1 MIQDTI
7 EKLKVLQDILS
18 QKFQIE
24 QEIED
29 LPRTL
34 ATKKEL
40 VSRLKKSF
48 VEKNEK
54 YEETRKH
61 VAEIRIRLQEAE
73 SDREKYESQ
82 MDQITTAREYDALE
96 KEIRD
101 ASERE
106 QQYRRDLQ
114 REEKDLEEQKVRL
127 EREEAMIKAQETELE
142 EERAKIDNVTEERQ
156 SKLQDLE
163 KQESD
168 IVPGLDEELMFKFE
182 RIIRSK
188 EGEGIVPIRSGVCTG
203 CQMILPNQFVN
214 DVRAG
219 EDILF
224 CPYCSKIVFY
234 TDAEEQLDDVGFSDS
249 DEEGLADL
257 VDDDFDDE
265 IFEDEALLGIDEEL
279 SADRD
284 DDSMDDDSDG
294 EDDDEAVGDVD
305 DEGEDDED
313 EDSDELLDDGEDELD
328 EDDEENLEDEDLED
342 EDLEE

>member
-18 QKFQIE
+18 KKFQIE

-54 YEETRKH
+54 YDETRRH

-73 SDREKYESQ
+73 ADREKYESQ

-114 REEKDLEEQKVRL
+114 REEKEFEDQKVRL
-127 EREEAMIKAQETELE
+127 EREEAMIKAQETELD
-142 EERAKIDNVTEERQ
+142 EERARIDSDTEDRRA
-156 SKLQDLE
+156 KLRDLE
-163 KQESD
+163 EQEAG

-188 EGEGIVPIRSGVCTG
+188 AGEGIVPIKNGVCTG

-219 EDILF
+219 GSILF

-234 TDAEEQLDDVGFSDS
+234 TDSDEDLDDAGFSES

-265 IFEDEALLGIDEEL
+265 IFEDETLLGLDDEIGGAIVDENGL
-279 SADRD
+279 D
-284 DDSMDDDSDG
+284 DDDDD
-294 EDDDEAVGDVD
+294 
-305 DEGEDDED
+305 EDDED
-313 EDSDELLDDGEDELD
+313 EESAEDEEDELID
-328 EDDEENLEDEDLED
+328 GDDDELETEEDDLDE

>member
-1 MIQDTI
+1 MEKIQDTI

-18 QKFQIE
+18 KKFEIE
-24 QEIED
+24 QEIEN

-48 VEKNEK
+48 IEKNER
-54 YEETRKH
+54 YEETRRH

-114 REEKDLEEQKVRL
+114 REEKEFAEQKTRL
-127 EREEAMIKAQETELE
+127 EREEAMIKTQETELD
-142 EERAKIDNVTEERQ
+142 EERAKIDSETEDRRG
-156 SKLQDLE
+156 KLGDLQT
-163 KQESD
+163 QEEQ

-188 EGEGIVPIRSGVCTG
+188 AGEGIVPIKNGVCIG

-219 EDILF
+219 GGILF

-234 TDAEEQLDDVGFSDS
+234 TDSDDEIDDVGFSES

-265 IFEDEALLGIDEEL
+265 IFVDESLIGLDDPITASLESDDESLDDEE
-279 SADRD
+279 
-284 DDSMDDDSDG
+284 
-294 EDDDEAVGDVD
+294 EEEVG
-305 DEGEDDED
+305 DED
-313 EDSDELLDDGEDELD
+313 EDEEDSDGDDLLDGEEDEELEDDDLD
-328 EDDEENLEDEDLED
+328 EEE
-342 EDLEE
+342 LEE

>member
-18 QKFQIE
+18 DKFTIQR
-24 QEIED
+24 EIEE

-48 VEKNEK
+48 VEKNDK
-54 YEETRKH
+54 YEETRKR
-61 VAEIRIRLQEAE
+61 VAELRVRLQEAE

-106 QQYRRDLQ
+106 QQFRRELQ
-114 REEKDLEEQKVRL
+114 REEKDLEEQRQRL
-127 EREEAMIKAQETELE
+127 EREEAMIKSQEEELE
-142 EERAKIDNVTEERQ
+142 EERAKIDSETSERKNRLEELEER
-156 SKLQDLE
+156 E
-163 KQESD
+163 KET
-168 IVPGLDEELMFKFE
+168 VPGLDEELLFKFE

-188 EGEGIVPIRSGVCTG
+188 EGEGIVPIRNGVCTG

-214 DVRAG
+214 DVRAA
-219 EDILF
+219 EHILF
-224 CPYCSKIVFY
+224 CPYCSKVVFY
-234 TDAEEQLDDVGFSDS
+234 AEDDVDADEVGFSDS

-257 VDDDFDDE
+257 VDADFDEDLFE
-265 IFEDEALLGIDEEL
+265 EEALIGLTDEDEMTPEEQAEISGGNDESGSEE
-279 SADRD
+279 D
-284 DDSMDDDSDG
+284 DDTLDDDDSDDSLG
-294 EDDDEAVGDVD
+294 EEEESDYS
-305 DEGEDDED
+305 EG
-313 EDSDELLDDGEDELD
+313 
-328 EDDEENLEDEDLED
+328 DEEELED
-342 EDLEE
+342 

>member
-1 MIQDTI
+1 MIEDTI

-18 QKFQIE
+18 RKFQIE

-61 VAEIRIRLQEAE
+61 VAEIRFKLLEAE

-142 EERAKIDNVTEERQ
+142 EERAKIDSVTEDRQ
-156 SKLQDLE
+156 TKLQDLE
-163 KQESD
+163 TQESD

-188 EGEGIVPIRSGVCTG
+188 AGEGIVPIRNGVCTG

-214 DVRAG
+214 EVRAG
-219 EDILF
+219 EKILF
-224 CPYCSKIVFY
+224 CPYCSKIVFFTE
-234 TDAEEQLDDVGFSDS
+234 TDEQLDDVGFSDS

-265 IFEDEALLGIDEEL
+265 IFEDETLLGLDEEL
-279 SADRD
+279 VGDLD
-284 DDSMDDDSDG
+284 DD
-294 EDDDEAVGDVD
+294 AL
-305 DEGEDDED
+305 DED
-313 EDSDELLDDGEDELD
+313 ESDD
-328 EDDEENLEDEDLED
+328 EDDEEDVDDVDEDDEEAEEEDDLLDAGEDELEEEDEDLED

>member
-18 QKFQIE
+18 RKFTIQR
-24 QEIED
+24 EIEE

-48 VEKNEK
+48 LEKNEK
-54 YEETRKH
+54 FEETRKR
-61 VAEIRIRLQEAE
+61 VAELRVRLQEAE

-106 QQYRRDLQ
+106 QQYRRELQ
-114 REEKDLEEQKVRL
+114 REEKDLEEQRTRL
-127 EREEAMIKAQETELE
+127 EREEAMIKSQEEELE
-142 EERAKIDNVTEERQ
+142 DERTKIDSETDERQ
-156 SKLQDLE
+156 TRLKDLK
-163 KQESD
+163 KQEQQT
-168 IVPGLDEELMFKFE
+168 VPGLDEELLFKFE

-188 EGEGIVPIRSGVCTG
+188 AGEGIVPIKNGVCTG

-219 EDILF
+219 NDILF
-224 CPYCSKIVFY
+224 CPYCSKVVFY
-234 TDAEEQLDDVGFSDS
+234 TDDEEDADEVGFSDS

-257 VDDDFDDE
+257 IDDDFDEDLFEESELIGLTDEDE
-265 IFEDEALLGIDEEL
+265 ITPEEQEEL
-279 SADRD
+279 VS
-284 DDSMDDDSDG
+284 
-294 EDDDEAVGDVD
+294 DDDE
-305 DEGEDDED
+305 
-313 EDSDELLDDGEDELD
+313 EDSDEDEEDIID
-328 EDDEENLEDEDLED
+328 EDDSDSLDGDGDDFEEEEDEIQG
-342 EDLEE
+342 

>member
-18 QKFQIE
+18 DKFTIQR
-24 QEIED
+24 EIEE

-54 YEETRKH
+54 YEETRKR
-61 VAEIRIRLQEAE
+61 VADLRVRLQEAE

-106 QQYRRDLQ
+106 QQFRRELQ
-114 REEKDLEEQKVRL
+114 REEKDLEEQRQRL
-127 EREEAMIKAQETELE
+127 EREESMIKSQEEELE
-142 EERAKIDNVTEERQ
+142 EERAKIDSETSERKNRLDELEER
-156 SKLQDLE
+156 E
-163 KQESD
+163 KET
-168 IVPGLDEELMFKFE
+168 VPGLDEELLFKFE

-188 EGEGIVPIRSGVCTG
+188 EGEGIVPIRNGVCTG

-214 DVRAG
+214 DVRAAQ
-219 EDILF
+219 EILF
-224 CPYCSKIVFY
+224 CPYCSKVVFY
-234 TDAEEQLDDVGFSDS
+234 AEDDVDADEVGFSNS

-257 VDDDFDDE
+257 VDDDFDEDLFEEEALIGLTDEDE
-265 IFEDEALLGIDEEL
+265 ITPEEQAEL
-279 SADRD
+279 SGDDESDESDADNGDVLDD
-284 DDSMDDDSDG
+284 DDSGDDALDGDEDNDYDDSD
-294 EDDDEAVGDVD
+294 
-305 DEGEDDED
+305 
-313 EDSDELLDDGEDELD
+313 
-328 EDDEENLEDEDLED
+328 EEELED
-342 EDLEE
+342 

>member
-18 QKFQIE
+18 DKFTIQR
-24 QEIED
+24 EIED

-48 VEKNEK
+48 VDKNEK
-54 YEETRKH
+54 YEETRKR
-61 VAEIRIRLQEAE
+61 VADLRVRLQEAE

-106 QQYRRDLQ
+106 QQFRRELQ
-114 REEKDLEEQKVRL
+114 REEKDLEEQRQRL
-127 EREEAMIKAQETELE
+127 EREEEMIKAQEEELE
-142 EERAKIDNVTEERQ
+142 EERAKIDSETSERKNRLEE
-156 SKLQDLE
+156 LE
-163 KQESD
+163 VRENET
-168 IVPGLDEELMFKFE
+168 IPGLDEELLFKFE

-188 EGEGIVPIRSGVCTG
+188 EGEGIVPIRNGVCTG

-214 DVRAG
+214 DVRAAQ
-219 EDILF
+219 EIHF
-224 CPYCSKIVFY
+224 CPYCSKVVFY
-234 TDAEEQLDDVGFSDS
+234 AEDDVDADEVGFSDS

-257 VDDDFDDE
+257 VDDDFDEDL
-265 IFEDEALLGIDEEL
+265 FEEEALIGLT
-279 SADRD
+279 
-284 DDSMDDDSDG
+284 
-294 EDDDEAVGDVD
+294 
-305 DEGEDDED
+305 DED
-313 EDSDELLDDGEDELD
+313 EITPEEQAEISGDDD
-328 EDDEENLEDEDLED
+328 EDDESDEDNDSVLDDDDQGDDSLTDEGNGDYDSGDEEELED
-342 EDLEE
+342 

>member
-18 QKFQIE
+18 RKFQIE

-61 VAEIRIRLQEAE
+61 VAEIRFRLQEAE

-127 EREEAMIKAQETELE
+127 EREEGMIKAQETELE
-142 EERAKIDNVTEERQ
+142 EERAKIDNVTEDRQ
-156 SKLQDLE
+156 TMLQDLE

-188 EGEGIVPIRSGVCTG
+188 AGEGIVPIRNGVCTG

-234 TDAEEQLDDVGFSDS
+234 TETDEQLDEVGFSDS

-265 IFEDEALLGIDEEL
+265 IFEDETLLGLDEEL
-279 SADRD
+279 AGDLD
-284 DDSMDDDSDG
+284 DEELDEEDS
-294 EDDDEAVGDVD
+294 DDDEEEDVD
-305 DEGEDDED
+305 DGDDED
-313 EDSDELLDDGEDELD
+313 EEND
-328 EDDEENLEDEDLED
+328 EDDLLDADEDELEDEDEELED
-342 EDLEE
+342 EELEE

>member
-7 EKLKVLQDILS
+7 EKLKVLQEILS
-18 QKFQIE
+18 KKFQIE
-24 QEIED
+24 QEIDD

-48 VEKNEK
+48 VEKSEK
-54 YEETRKH
+54 YDETRRH
-61 VAEIRIRLQEAE
+61 VAETRIRLQEAE

-114 REEKDLEEQKVRL
+114 RDEKDLEEQKVRL
-127 EREEAMIKAQETELE
+127 EREESMIKVQETEFE
-142 EERAKIDNVTEERQ
+142 EERTKIDSATEDRRT
-156 SKLQDLE
+156 KLTDL
-163 KQESD
+163 KDQETG
-168 IVPGLDEELMFKFE
+168 IIPGLDEELMFKFE

-188 EGEGIVPIRSGVCTG
+188 AGEGIVPIKNGVCTG

-214 DVRAG
+214 DVRTG
-219 EDILF
+219 EKILF
-224 CPYCSKIVFY
+224 CPYCSKIVFF
-234 TDAEEQLDDVGFSDS
+234 TDELDDVGFSDS

-257 VDDDFDDE
+257 VDDDFDDT
-265 IFEDEALLGIDEEL
+265 IFEDENLLGLEEEIVDDVDVDVDVENDDDEDDDEEDNDDVDEDD
-279 SADRD
+279 AD
-284 DDSMDDDSDG
+284 DDDG
-294 EDDDEAVGDVD
+294 EDDLLDSDETELEVEDEDPEDVD
-305 DEGEDDED
+305 DED
-313 EDSDELLDDGEDELD
+313 
-328 EDDEENLEDEDLED
+328 
-342 EDLEE
+342 

>member
-1 MIQDTI
+1 MEMIQDTI
-7 EKLKVLQDILS
+7 EKLKVLQEILS
-18 QKFQIE
+18 KKFQIE

-54 YEETRKH
+54 YDETRRH

-114 REEKDLEEQKVRL
+114 REEKDFEEQKMRL

-142 EERAKIDNVTEERQ
+142 EERAKIDSVTEDRR
-156 SKLQDLE
+156 SKLKDLGD
-163 KQESD
+163 QEAG
-168 IVPGLDEELMFKFE
+168 IIPGLDEELMFKFE

-188 EGEGIVPIRSGVCTG
+188 AGEGIVPIKNGVCTG

-219 EDILF
+219 EEILF
-224 CPYCSKIVFY
+224 CPYCSKIVFF
-234 TDAEEQLDDVGFSDS
+234 TDTDDELDDVGFSES

-265 IFEDEALLGIDEEL
+265 IFEDETLLGLDEEIGATL
-279 SADRD
+279 
-284 DDSMDDDSDG
+284 
-294 EDDDEAVGDVD
+294 DDDE
-305 DEGEDDED
+305 
-313 EDSDELLDDGEDELD
+313 LDDDD
-328 EDDEENLEDEDLED
+328 EDDEEDDDVDEDEDDADDEEDGDLLDDGD
-342 EDLEE
+342 EDLDEEDDDLDEEELEE

>member
-18 QKFQIE
+18 DKFTIQR
-24 QEIED
+24 EIEE

-54 YEETRKH
+54 YEETRKR
-61 VAEIRIRLQEAE
+61 VAELRVRLQEAE

-106 QQYRRDLQ
+106 QQFRRELQ
-114 REEKDLEEQKVRL
+114 REEKDLEEQRQRL
-127 EREEAMIKAQETELE
+127 EREESMIKSQEEELE
-142 EERAKIDNVTEERQ
+142 EERAKIDSETSER
-156 SKLQDLE
+156 KNRLDELE
-163 KQESD
+163 VREKET
-168 IVPGLDEELMFKFE
+168 VPGLDEELLFKFE

-188 EGEGIVPIRSGVCTG
+188 EGEGIVPIRNGVCTG

-214 DVRAG
+214 DVRAAQ
-219 EDILF
+219 EILF
-224 CPYCSKIVFY
+224 CPYCSRVVFY
-234 TDAEEQLDDVGFSDS
+234 AEDDVDADDVGFSDS

-257 VDDDFDDE
+257 VDDDFDEDLFEEEALIGLTDEDE
-265 IFEDEALLGIDEEL
+265 ITPEEKAEL
-279 SADRD
+279 SGD
-284 DDSMDDDSDG
+284 DDDSD
-294 EDDDEAVGDVD
+294 DS
-305 DEGEDDED
+305 DDED
-313 EDSDELLDDGEDELD
+313 DVLDDESGDSTLDD
-328 EDDEENLEDEDLED
+328 EDDSDYDDNDEEELED
-342 EDLEE
+342 